1 MTNRKVML
9 EFSEFDLPL
18 LAEALRT
25 AACTAM
31 MTGNPQ
37 AQKRL
42 DTYRAALDALIP
54 KAARMFDGACWS
66 EICMALA
73 DSRTYSV
80 EFERWGWDHT
90 TGDKYGSIY
99 ITVGNSR
106 WRSHDY
112 RNYPGRGDVDA
123 VKSLLQ
129 EIAPLDAVRIEVEDT
144 LARHL
149 MPQPPSAPMPEPND
163 RYYEDDPGFGP
174 KICP

>member
-1 MTNRKVML
+1 MTNRKVL
-9 EFSEFDLPL
+9 FELSEFDLPL

-42 DTYRAALDALIP
+42 DTYRATLDALIP
-54 KAARMFDGACWS
+54 EAARVFDGACWAD
-66 EICMALA
+66 ICMALA
-73 DSRTYSV
+73 DSKSYSV
-80 EFERWGWDHT
+80 EFERWGWDHN
-90 TGDKYGSIY
+90 TGGKYGSIY
-99 ITVGNSR
+99 VAVGKKR

-112 RNYPGRGDVDA
+112 RNYPDKGHVDA

-144 LARHL
+144 LARH
-149 MPQPPSAPMPEPND
+149 PEAATARSAD
-163 RYYEDDPGFGP
+163 GRARRALLRGR
-174 KICP
+174 